1 MIQLAESPRFTGCVS
16 LVPMAWQLSV
26 LVMAIT
32 CLMLFRTSEQS
43 SQSELLQ
50 QIRKQLEYPRQLDV
64 WNNSNGDPCYTQ
76 PTSMVTV
83 VCEGNVITELK
94 IVGDRITKPP
104 KFSGYPLPNVTL
116 SEAFVIDSFVTTLAR
131 LTTLRVVILVSL
143 GLWGPLPDKIHRLSS
158 LQVLD
163 LSSNFLYGSIPPKLS
178 VMSKLQTLTLDGNYL
193 NGTVPDWLDSLSNL
207 AILRLQGNRL
217 KGSIPASVGK
227 ATMLTELAIAGNNIS
242 GEVPHLGNLNKL
254 EMLDLR
260 DNELDG
266 DLPEMPTILVTILL
280 SKNSFK
286 GEIPEKFGQLNRL
299 QHLDLSFNFLEGSPP
314 EKLFDLPNISYLNLA
329 ANMLSGSLPSSL
341 MCSGSLGFVDL
352 STNRL
357 TGDLPACLNG
367 NFNNRV
373 VKFDGNCFS
382 ADPEH
387 QHEAKYCQ
395 QSHKGKR
402 SNTDVGLVVTVVG
415 IVLIVL
421 VLSLLLVASNKRSC
435 QRVTAEQQLLQKQM
449 QDNSTPGMSS
459 ELLVNARYISQAVK
473 FGTQIMPTHRVFSLE
488 ELKEATKCFER
499 SAFLGEG
506 SIGKLYK
513 GKLESGTVIAIRCL
527 ALHQRYSIRNLKLR
541 LDLLAKLRHPNLVCL
556 LGHCIDSAVDE
567 SSVKRVFLVYEYVP
581 SGTLS
586 SYLSGSS
593 PEKTLEW
600 CDRLQVLIGI
610 AKAVHFLHTGIIPG
624 SLYNRLKP
632 SSVLLDEHHM
642 AKLGDYGLSIITEE
656 IYKHEAI
663 GEGQRYI
670 QNNAEELES
679 LQDDVCSFGCIVLEV
694 LMGSKLHR
702 KGDPFILSELLQVLS
717 IPCQE
722 ERNQVLD
729 PVVVGTSSQDS
740 LSMVVSITIKCLTVD
755 SSTRP
760 SIEEVLWNLQYAA
773 QVQATADGDQRSEVS
788 LQAC

>member
-1 MIQLAESPRFTGCVS
+1 
-16 LVPMAWQLSV
+16 MAWQLSFS
-26 LVMAIT
+26 VMAIT

-50 QIRKQLEYPRQLDV
+50 QLRKQLEYPRQLDV
-64 WNNSNGDPCYTQ
+64 WNNPSGDPCNTQ
-76 PTSMVTV
+76 PTSVVTV
-83 VCEGNVITELK
+83 MCEGNDVTELK

-104 KFSGYPLPNVTL
+104 KFSGYPFPNVSL
-116 SEAFVIDSFVTTLAR
+116 SEAFVIDSFVTTLTR

-143 GLWGPLPDKIHRLSS
+143 GIWGPLPDKIHRLSS

-178 VMSKLQTLTLDGNYL
+178 AMSKLHTLTLDGNYF
-193 NGTVPDWLDSLSNL
+193 NGTVPDWFGSLSNL
-207 AILRLQGNRL
+207 TVLRLQGNRL
-217 KGSIPASVGK
+217 KGPIPASVGK
-227 ATMLTELAIAGNNIS
+227 ATMLTELALAGNNIS
-242 GEVPHLGNLNKL
+242 GEVPLLSNLNKL

-266 DLPEMPTILVTILL
+266 ELPDMPTVLVTVLL

-286 GEIPEKFGQLNRL
+286 GDIPEKFGRMNRL
-299 QHLDLSFNFLEGSPP
+299 QHLDLSFNFLEGNPP
-314 EKLFDLPNISYLNLA
+314 QKLFELPNISYLNLA
-329 ANMLSGSLPSSL
+329 ANMLSGSLLSSL
-341 MCSGSLGFVDL
+341 TCSSTLGFVDL

-357 TGDLPACLNG
+357 TGDLPACLNA
-367 NFNNRV
+367 NLNDRV

-387 QHEAKYCQ
+387 QHETKYCE
-395 QSHKGKR
+395 QSHKERR
-402 SNTDVGLVVTVVG
+402 SSKDIGLVVTIVG
-415 IVLIVL
+415 IVLVVL
-421 VLSLLLVASNKRSC
+421 VISLLLIASNKRNF
-435 QRVTAEQQLLQKQM
+435 QRVTAEQQLLQKHM

-459 ELLVNARYISQAVK
+459 ELLINARYISQAVK
-473 FGTQIMPTHRVFSLE
+473 FATQIMPTHRVFSLE

-513 GKLESGTVIAIRCL
+513 GKLENGTVIAIRCL

-581 SGTLS
+581 NGTLS
-586 SYLSGSS
+586 YYLSGSS
-593 PEKTLEW
+593 PEKTLKW
-600 CDRLQVLIGI
+600 CDRLHVLIGI
-610 AKAVHFLHTGIIPG
+610 ARAVHFLHTGIIPG
-624 SLYNRLKP
+624 SLYNRLKT
-632 SSVLLDEHHM
+632 SSILLDEHHM
-642 AKLGDYGLSIITEE
+642 AKLSDYGLSIITEE

-663 GEGQRYI
+663 GERQRYI

-679 LQDDVCSFGCIVLEV
+679 LEDDVCSFGCIILEV

-702 KGDPFILSELLQVLS
+702 KGDPFILSELVLS
-717 IPCQE
+717 ISNQE
-722 ERNQVLD
+722 ERERVLD
-729 PVVVGTSSQDS
+729 PVVLGTSSQDS
-740 LSMVVSITIKCLTVD
+740 LSMVVSITIKCLSVE
-755 SSTRP
+755 SSIRP

-773 QVQATADGDQRSEVS
+773 QVQATADGDNRSEVS
-788 LQAC
+788 SQAC

>member
-1 MIQLAESPRFTGCVS
+1 
-16 LVPMAWQLSV
+16 MAWQLNF
-26 LVMAIT
+26 LLMATT
-32 CLMLFRTSEQS
+32 CLMLFRASEQS
-43 SQSELLQ
+43 SQSELLLQ
-50 QIRKQLEYPRQLDV
+50 LRKQLEYPRQLDV
-64 WNNSNGDPCYTQ
+64 WNNPSGDPCNTQ
-76 PTSMVTV
+76 PTSVVTV
-83 VCEGNVITELK
+83 MCEGNDITQLK

-104 KFSGYPLPNVTL
+104 KFSGYPFPNVSL
-116 SEAFVIDSFVTTLAR
+116 SEAFVIDSFVTTLTR

-143 GLWGPLPDKIHRLSS
+143 GLWGPLPEKIHRLSS

-178 VMSKLQTLTLDGNYL
+178 AMSKLQTLTLDGNYF
-193 NGTVPDWLDSLSNL
+193 NGTVPDWFGSLSNL
-207 AILRLQGNRL
+207 TVLRLQGNRL

-227 ATMLTELAIAGNNIS
+227 ATMLTELALAGNNIS
-242 GEVPHLGNLNKL
+242 GEVPLLGSLNRL

-266 DLPEMPTILVTILL
+266 ELPDMPTSLVTVLL

-299 QHLDLSFNFLEGSPP
+299 QHLDLSFNFLEGNPP
-314 EKLFDLPNISYLNLA
+314 EKLFGLPNISYLNLA
-329 ANMLSGSLPSSL
+329 ANMLSGSLLSSL
-341 MCSGSLGFVDL
+341 TCSSTLGFVDF

-357 TGDLPACLNG
+357 T
-367 NFNNRV
+367 
-373 VKFDGNCFS
+373 
-382 ADPEH
+382 
-387 QHEAKYCQ
+387 
-395 QSHKGKR
+395 
-402 SNTDVGLVVTVVG
+402 
-415 IVLIVL
+415 
-421 VLSLLLVASNKRSC
+421 VASNKRNC
-435 QRVTAEQQLLQKQM
+435 QRVTAEQQLLQKHM
-449 QDNSTPGMSS
+449 QDNSTPGTSS

-513 GKLESGTVIAIRCL
+513 GKLENGTVIAIRCL

-593 PEKTLEW
+593 PEKTLKW
-600 CDRLQVLIGI
+600 CDRLHVLIGI
-610 AKAVHFLHTGIIPG
+610 ARAVHFLHTGIIPG
-624 SLYNRLKP
+624 SLYNRLKT
-632 SSVLLDEHHM
+632 SSILLDEHHM
-642 AKLGDYGLSIITEE
+642 AKLSDYGLSIITEE
-656 IYKHEAI
+656 IYKHETV
-663 GEGQRYI
+663 GEGKIYV
-670 QNNAEELES
+670 QNNAEELGRLE
-679 LQDDVCSFGCIVLEV
+679 DDVCSFGCILLEV
-694 LMGSKLHR
+694 LMGPKLHR
-702 KGDPFILSELLQVLS
+702 KGDPFILSELVLS
-717 IPCQE
+717 ISSQE
-722 ERNQVLD
+722 ERERVLD
-729 PVVVGTSSQDS
+729 PVVLGTSSQDS
-740 LSMVVSITIKCLTVD
+740 LSMVVSITIKCLSVE

-788 LQAC
+788 SQAC

>member
-1 MIQLAESPRFTGCVS
+1 
-16 LVPMAWQLSV
+16 MAWQLSAF
-26 LVMAIT
+26 VMAIT

-43 SQSELLQ
+43 SESELLQ
-50 QIRKQLEYPRQLDV
+50 QLRKQLEYPRQLEV
-64 WNNSNGDPCYTQ
+64 WNNPSGNPCYTQ
-76 PTSMVTV
+76 PTSVVTV
-83 VCEGNVITELK
+83 TCEGDAVTELK

-104 KFSGYPLPNVTL
+104 KFSGYPLPNVSL
-116 SEAFVIDSFVTTLAR
+116 SEAFVIDSFVTTLTR

-178 VMSKLQTLTLDGNYL
+178 AMSRLQTLTLDGNYF
-193 NGTVPDWLDSLSNL
+193 NGTVPDWFGSLSNL
-207 AILRLQGNRL
+207 TVLRLQRNRL
-217 KGSIPASVGK
+217 KGPIPASVGK
-227 ATMLTELAIAGNNIS
+227 ATMLNELALAGNNIS
-242 GEVPHLGNLNKL
+242 GEVPALGSLVKL

-266 DLPEMPTILVTILL
+266 ELPDMPTALVTVLL

-286 GEIPEKFGQLNRL
+286 GEIPEKFGQLKRL

-314 EKLFDLPNISYLNLA
+314 EELFDLPNMSYLNLA

-341 MCSGSLGFVDL
+341 TCSSTLGFVDL
-352 STNRL
+352 STNRI
-357 TGDLPACLNG
+357 TGDLPACLSANL
-367 NFNNRV
+367 NNRV

-387 QHEAKYCQ
+387 QHEANYCQ
-395 QSHKGKR
+395 QPYEGRRSGK
-402 SNTDVGLVVTVVG
+402 DVGLVVTIVG

-421 VLSLLLVASNKRSC
+421 VLSLLLVASNKRNC

-459 ELLVNARYISQAVK
+459 ELLESARYISQAVK
-473 FGTQIMPTHRVFSLE
+473 FGSQVMPTHRVFSLE

-513 GKLESGTVIAIRCL
+513 GKLENGTVIAIRCL

-556 LGHCIDSAVDE
+556 LGHCIDNAVDE

-581 SGTLS
+581 NGTLS
-586 SYLSGSS
+586 SYLSGST
-593 PEKTLEW
+593 PEKTLKW
-600 CDRLQVLIGI
+600 CDRLHVLIGI
-610 AKAVHFLHTGIIPG
+610 ARAVHFLHTGIIPG
-624 SLYNRLKP
+624 SLYNRLKT
-632 SSVLLDEHHM
+632 SNILLDEHHI
-642 AKLGDYGLSIITEE
+642 AKLSDYGLSMITEE

-670 QNNAEELES
+670 QNNAEELET
-679 LQDDVCSFGCIVLEV
+679 LQDDVCSFGCIILEA

-702 KGDPFILSELLQVLS
+702 KGDPFILSELVMSLS
-717 IPCQE
+717 CQE
-722 ERNQVLD
+722 EREHVLD
-729 PVVVGTSSQDS
+729 PVVLGTSSQDS
-740 LSMVVSITIKCLTVD
+740 LSMVVSITIKCLSVE

-773 QVQATADGDQRSEVS
+773 QVQATADGDLRSEVS
-788 LQAC
+788 SQAC